1 MPFLYNLLFNTAFL
15 LSAPWYF
22 LKMYRRGGWKD
33 GFGERFGLYGPR
45 LKQSLTNRQTVWFHA
60 VSVGEVNLCTQL
72 IQAIEPRLPLH
83 TIVVSTTTSTGM
95 ALLQDRLPSTIVK
108 LYYPIDRRKHVIR
121 AIGIISPSAVV
132 LIEAEIWP
140 NFLWTLQRRGIPHFL
155 VNARLS
161 ERSYRGYKRFG
172 FLFRSLFAGFT
183 GVGAQTSA
191 DALRLGKLGCRS
203 EAIQVVGSLKFD
215 SAQLEARQLVDI
227 PKLLE
232 QVGVSPDSLV
242 LVAGSTHE
250 GEEKILAEL
259 TLRLKKQFPSLFL
272 VVVPRHQ
279 ERGATVGDALHTAG
293 FRFVFRKNIL
303 PRTQIK
309 SGSLDGLIVNTT
321 GELTAFYRRADVVF
335 VGKSLTAEGGQNPI
349 EPAALGKAVIFGP
362 NMQNFPEIA
371 PAFVQAGGAIQITDA
386 QELETVLAQLL
397 ANPERRRSLG
407 LQALKV
413 VSENQ
418 GSIGR
423 TVDMIVH
430 SIAP

>member
-215 SAQLEARQLVDI
+215 SAQLEAKQLVDI
-227 PKLLE
+227 PELLE

>member
-232 QVGVSPDSLV
+232 QVGVSPDSLG

>member
-1 MPFLYNLLFNTAFL
+1 MPFLYNLLFNIAFL

-227 PKLLE
+227 PELLE

-397 ANPERRRSLG
+397 ARRLEVARPPLRASCWSNLTCHNSP
-407 LQALKV
+407 QPT
-413 VSENQ
+413 S
-418 GSIGR
+418 
-423 TVDMIVH
+423 
-430 SIAP
+430 

>member
-1 MPFLYNLLFNTAFL
+1 MPFLYNLLFNIAFL

-227 PKLLE
+227 PELLE

>member
-1 MPFLYNLLFNTAFL
+1 MPFLYNLLFNIAFL

>member
-1 MPFLYNLLFNTAFL
+1 MPFLYNLLFNIAFL

-83 TIVVSTTTSTGM
+83 TIVVSTTTTTGM

>member
-1 MPFLYNLLFNTAFL
+1 MPFLYNLLFNIAFL

-397 ANPERRRSLG
+397 GNPERRRSLG

>member
-227 PKLLE
+227 PELLE

-335 VGKSLTAEGGQNPI
+335 VGKSLTAQGGQNPI

-397 ANPERRRSLG
+397 GNPERRRSLG

>member
-1 MPFLYNLLFNTAFL
+1 M
-15 LSAPWYF
+15 
-22 LKMYRRGGWKD
+22 
-33 GFGERFGLYGPR
+33 
-45 LKQSLTNRQTVWFHA
+45 
-60 VSVGEVNLCTQL
+60 
-72 IQAIEPRLPLH
+72 
-83 TIVVSTTTSTGM
+83 
-95 ALLQDRLPSTIVK
+95 
-108 LYYPIDRRKHVIR
+108 
-121 AIGIISPSAVV
+121 
-132 LIEAEIWP
+132 
-140 NFLWTLQRRGIPHFL
+140 
-155 VNARLS
+155 
-161 ERSYRGYKRFG
+161 
-172 FLFRSLFAGFT
+172 
-183 GVGAQTSA
+183 
-191 DALRLGKLGCRS
+191 
-203 EAIQVVGSLKFD
+203 VGSLKFD

>member
-1 MPFLYNLLFNTAFL
+1 MPFLYNLLFNFAFL

-72 IQAIEPRLPLH
+72 IQAIEHRLPLH

-95 ALLQDRLPSTIVK
+95 ALLQDRLPSTIIK

-132 LIEAEIWP
+132 LVEAEIWP

-183 GVGAQTSA
+183 GVGAQTST
-191 DALRLGKLGCRS
+191 DALRLIKLGCRP
-203 EAIQVVGSLKFD
+203 ETIQMVGSLKFD
-215 SAQLEARQLVDI
+215 SARLEASQLVDI
-227 PKLLE
+227 PRLLE
-232 QVGVSPDSLV
+232 QIGVSSDSLV

-250 GEEKILAEL
+250 GEEKILADL

-279 ERGATVGDALHTAG
+279 ERGTAVGDALHTAG
-293 FRFVFRKNIL
+293 FRFILRKNIL
-303 PRTQIK
+303 PKTQIK

-321 GELTAFYRRADVVF
+321 GELAAFYRRADVVF

-371 PAFVQAGGAIQITDA
+371 PAFVQAGGAIQIADA
-386 QELETVLAQLL
+386 QELETVIAQLL

-407 LQALKV
+407 LHALKV
-413 VSENQ
+413 VNENQ
-418 GSIGR
+418 DSIGR
-423 TVDMIVH
+423 TVNMIVH
-430 SIAP
+430 SISP

>member
-215 SAQLEARQLVDI
+215 SAQLEAKQLVDI

-423 TVDMIVH
+423 TVDMLVH

>member
-227 PKLLE
+227 PELLE

>member
-1 MPFLYNLLFNTAFL
+1 MPFLYNLLFNIAFL

-215 SAQLEARQLVDI
+215 SAQLEAKQLVDI

-232 QVGVSPDSLV
+232 QVGVAPDSLV
-242 LVAGSTHE
+242 LVAGSTHD

-293 FRFVFRKNIL
+293 FRFIFRKNIL

-371 PAFVQAGGAIQITDA
+371 PAFVQAGGAVQITDA
-386 QELETVLAQLL
+386 PELETVLAQLL

-413 VSENQ
+413 VRENE